1 MQEYSMCSNGPISK
15 VGIVALQQGPIFKGW
30 QVKVRH
36 HILISGEMTGVLAV
50 SSRCLTR

>member
-15 VGIVALQQGPIFKGW
+15 VGIVAVQQGPIFKGW

-36 HILISGEMTGVLAV
+36 HTNLRRNDRRTG
-50 SSRCLTR
+50 C